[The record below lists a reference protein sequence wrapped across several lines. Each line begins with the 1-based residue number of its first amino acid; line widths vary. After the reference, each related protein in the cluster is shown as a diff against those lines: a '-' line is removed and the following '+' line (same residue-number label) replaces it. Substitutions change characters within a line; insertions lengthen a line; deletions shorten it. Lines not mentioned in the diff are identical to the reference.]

1 MIQLIIGAGLGLGG
15 VAAAVAIKRYNEAER
30 EKAAGPADHWGNR
43 YEARI
48 VSPACALPLILAGAV
63 IAASACLYTQ
73 DTGEVCVIRNL
84 GGSLAGSTSEAG
96 FHAKAPW
103 QDVVTYDVRN
113 NLINFYGDTD
123 YEVDGGSYE
132 GKQVSINDKSGASAN
147 IDIQVN
153 YSLNPDAALSL
164 YSEYGTQESF
174 VEKYISNDVRAVTRE
189 VSGGF
194 DTVTML
200 TDRSQFTKAVQK
212 ALTKKWKGIGL
223 TVEQVSVQDVRYP
236 KNITKSY
243 SEAQA
248 AEVAKQKAQNEQET
262 AKVQAE
268 TKKIE
273 AQGEADANAVLAN
286 SLNDP
291 VIQQHYIDAP
301 QSIGTDGHL
310 ALGPEAPRR
319 WSAPRRGRLPRAG
332 RPRGG
337 TVAPRLSITIR
348 GDVPYRCRAGGEAPE
363 SKQQKR
369 SRPVWKAGTAP
380 DLKGGHSWILAEPKR
395 SSRWPTSLASDTS

>member
-1 MIQLIIGAGLGLGG
+1 M
-15 VAAAVAIKRYNEAER
+15 
-30 EKAAGPADHWGNR
+30 
-43 YEARI
+43 
-48 VSPACALPLILAGAV
+48 
-63 IAASACLYTQ
+63 
-73 DTGEVCVIRNL
+73 
-84 GGSLAGSTSEAG
+84 
-96 FHAKAPW
+96 
-103 QDVVTYDVRN
+103 TYDVRN

-123 YEVDGGSYE
+123 YKVDGGSYE

-212 ALTKKWKGIGL
+212 ALTEKWKGIGL

-262 AKVQAE
+262 AKVEAE
-268 TKKIE
+268 TRRSRRRARRTPTPSSRTRSTTRSSSSITSTRSR
-273 AQGEADANAVLAN
+273 ASARTAT
-286 SLNDP
+286 SSSCP
-291 VIQQHYIDAP
+291 RAP
-301 QSIGTDGHL
+301 SRSWARSRGGGDVEPYPCGRPGL
-310 ALGPEAPRR
+310 PRR
-319 WSAPRRGRLPRAG
+319 SRGRVRARAHPRA
-332 RPRGG
+332 
-337 TVAPRLSITIR
+337 S
-348 GDVPYRCRAGGEAPE
+348 
-363 SKQQKR
+363 
-369 SRPVWKAGTAP
+369 
-380 DLKGGHSWILAEPKR
+380 
-395 SSRWPTSLASDTS
+395 